1 MTKRTTSRTVSKPDT
16 AQPHKHGKGRCVAI
30 LKKLSA
36 YLDDELS
43 GEVCEDL
50 RRHLGACPNCEEFLA
65 SLRQTVALCRHRPA
79 LALSAAER
87 ARMRATIL
95 RTARPR

>member
-1 MTKRTTSRTVSKPDT
+1 MGKRVASRATRKT
-16 AQPHKHGKGRCVAI
+16 AAPPPHTHGKGRCVAI

-43 GEVCEDL
+43 GEVCTDL

-65 SLRQTVALCRHRPA
+65 SLRQTVTLCRHQPTP
-79 LALSAAER
+79 ALSAAER
-87 ARMRATIL
+87 ARMRNNIL
-95 RTARPR
+95 QAIRPR